1 MDELGT
7 DPTKFRDALLIPE
20 EILNRIFQA
29 TPEGDR
35 PSAHISVA
43 MFSCSNG
50 KYKDKANNIEGSP
63 MPMMI
68 HSSPESPDGMSAIE

>member
-7 DPTKFRDALLIPE
+7 DPTKFRDVLLVPE

-35 PSAHISVA
+35 PSIHLSFA
-43 MFSCSNG
+43 MFYCSNG
-50 KYKDKANNIEGSP
+50 KYKDQSVNIEGSP

-68 HSSPESPDGMSAIE
+68 HSSPEK